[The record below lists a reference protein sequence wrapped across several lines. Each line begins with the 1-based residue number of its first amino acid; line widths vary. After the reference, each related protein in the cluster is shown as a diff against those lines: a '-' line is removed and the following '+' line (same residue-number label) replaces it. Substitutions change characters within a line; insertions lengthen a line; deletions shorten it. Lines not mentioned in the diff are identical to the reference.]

1 MAWLDPSLLAGF
13 PGVIK
18 METLMSFG
26 SACLTGYFW
35 LTKIRR
41 ENARLRLIQPAPF
54 RADRRQCS
62 RTPGKEKATWYGDIF
77 LANPATSLRTV
88 IAAKLELFWQG
99 QWVEGKW
106 MLEKKDDL
114 PWVIE
119 PLRVFTRNLGLSFD
133 VDEGT
138 PAEQLPANH
147 RIRLT
152 LTTLDGRQVVQY
164 IETRDPT
171 ALARAA

>member
-1 MAWLDPSLLAGF
+1 MAWLDPSLLSGF
-13 PGVIK
+13 PGAIK

-41 ENARLRLIQPAPF
+41 ENARLRLIQPAAF

-62 RTPGKEKATWYGDIF
+62 RVPGKEKATWYGEIF
-77 LANPATSLRTV
+77 LANPATSLQTV
-88 IAAKLELFWQG
+88 IAAKIELFWKG
-99 QWVEGKW
+99 QWIEGKW
-106 MLEKKDDL
+106 VLEKKDDL
-114 PWVIE
+114 PWAVE

-138 PAEQLPANH
+138 APDTLQENH

-152 LTTLDGRQVVQY
+152 LTTLDGRKVVQE
-164 IETRDPT
+164 IETHGPA
-171 ALARAA
+171 ALACAA